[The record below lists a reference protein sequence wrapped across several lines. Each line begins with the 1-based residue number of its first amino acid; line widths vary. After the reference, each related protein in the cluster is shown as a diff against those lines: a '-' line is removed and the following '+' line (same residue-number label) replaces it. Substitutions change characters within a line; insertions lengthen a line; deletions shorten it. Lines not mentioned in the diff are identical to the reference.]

1 MKKLFF
7 ISLLIILGITG
18 KVNAQNSNVIS
29 LTSEEFKEKVV
40 NYMDANAKYKGNVP
54 AIIDFYATWCRP
66 CKMLNPILEDLA
78 KEYEGKIVIY
88 KIDVDA
94 EKTMAQAVGIRSMP
108 TLFFFPVDGDPSY
121 VIGFRTKDEMKELIE
136 SVLMK

>member
-7 ISLLIILGITG
+7 ISLLIILGISG
-18 KVNAQNSNVIS
+18 KVNAQSSTVIS
-29 LTSEEFKEKVV
+29 LTSEEFKEKVID
-40 NYMDANAKYKGNVP
+40 YTDQNAKYKGSVP
-54 AIIDFYATWCRP
+54 AIIDFYASWCRP
-66 CKMLNPILEDLA
+66 CKMLTPILEDLA
-78 KEYEGKIVIY
+78 KEYEGKITIY
-88 KIDVDA
+88 KVDVDA
-94 EKTMAQAVGIRSMP
+94 EKAFSQAVGIRSMP